1 MSREQQFKYKTAEIS
16 SDKDGDFIIDIRSTI
31 VELVIFESL
40 DKPYITGQL
49 AVSDDAGVYDGI
61 DFRGTHRFHVKM
73 LSEIDDA
80 ESEDIVMDRV
90 FLMNSI
96 ETIIKSSNA
105 GNSSIYVFNLIE
117 EHALLSKT
125 KKISRSIKD
134 NLRTE
139 ILKLCQNECG
149 KNVDLSYAS
158 ESVQSNFKGIIP
170 YMHPLEAATWLTNKA
185 TTDTGMPYFLY
196 GSMHDENI
204 RLGSLDVML
213 QQEPWNKKIPFI
225 FSPSNTQKQEDSR
238 DPTLQYF
245 QIQSMKTTK
254 LHDTMK
260 HLISGGIGSLYTVV
274 DLNTGNT
281 TAQHFSLLN
290 LLSKANSQE
299 LIDITKQNVYDS
311 YYQTQEFE
319 EVNIERKYLHDT
331 DGEIFHKVV
340 SRGVYG
346 DRKSLHDEISPEMFL
361 KKIENLAYRNLIF
374 KNIIDITVPGPGF
387 IKSNGTVG
395 DKIRISVL
403 NDNTDPDKEELLDEL
418 RSGDFLVYNTRH
430 VFRDTRHDVAMTIFK
445 LQKGFKGE

>member
-1 MSREQQFKYKTAEIS
+1 MSREQQFKYKTAEIT
-16 SDKDGDFIIDIRSTI
+16 SDKDGNFTIDIRSSI
-31 VELVIFESL
+31 IELVIFESL

-49 AVSDDAGVYDGI
+49 AVSDDAGVFDGI
-61 DFRGTHRFHVKM
+61 DYRGTHRFNVKM
-73 LSEIDDA
+73 LSELDNA
-80 ESEDIVMDRV
+80 ESEDVVMDRT

-105 GNSSIYVFNLIE
+105 GNSSVYVFNLIE

-125 KKISRSIKD
+125 KKISRSVKD

-149 KNVDLSYAS
+149 KNVDLSYAA

-196 GSMHDENI
+196 GSMHDQNL

-213 QQEPWNKKIPFI
+213 QQDPWNKDIPFI
-225 FSPSNTQKQEDSR
+225 FSPSNTQKQEESR

-245 QIQSMKTTK
+245 QVQSMKTTK

-281 TAQHFSLLN
+281 TAQHFSLLS
-290 LLSKANSQE
+290 LLEKADSKE
-299 LIDITKQNVYDS
+299 LIDITRQNVYDDS
-311 YYQTQEFE
+311 YQTQEVE
-319 EVNIERKYLHDT
+319 EVNISREYLHDT
-331 DGEIFHKVV
+331 DGEIFHRVV

-346 DRKSLHDEISPEMFL
+346 DRKSLHDEVSPEMFL
-361 KKIENLAYRNLIF
+361 KKIENLAYRNMIF
-374 KNIIDITVPGPGF
+374 KNLMDVTVPGPGF
-387 IKSNGTVG
+387 IKSRGTVG

-403 NDNTDPDKEELLDEL
+403 NDNTDPDKEDQLDEL

-430 VFRDTRHDVAMTIFK
+430 VFRDTRHDVAMTVFK
-445 LQKGFKGE
+445 LEKGFRGE

>member
-49 AVSDDAGVYDGI
+49 AVSDDAGIYDGI

-196 GSMHDENI
+196 GSMHDENL

-213 QQEPWNKKIPFI
+213 QQEPWNKNIPFI

-290 LLSKANSQE
+290 LLAKANSQE

-319 EVNIERKYLHDT
+319 DVNIERKYLHDT

-374 KNIIDITVPGPGF
+374 KNLIDITVPGPGF

>member
-49 AVSDDAGVYDGI
+49 AVSDDAGIYDGI

-196 GSMHDENI
+196 GSMHDENL

-213 QQEPWNKKIPFI
+213 QQEPWNKNIPFI

-290 LLSKANSQE
+290 LLAKANSQE

-374 KNIIDITVPGPGF
+374 KNLIDITVPGPGF

>member
-1 MSREQQFKYKTAEIS
+1 
-16 SDKDGDFIIDIRSTI
+16 
-31 VELVIFESL
+31 
-40 DKPYITGQL
+40 
-49 AVSDDAGVYDGI
+49 
-61 DFRGTHRFHVKM
+61 
-73 LSEIDDA
+73 
-80 ESEDIVMDRV
+80 
-90 FLMNSI
+90 
-96 ETIIKSSNA
+96 
-105 GNSSIYVFNLIE
+105 
-117 EHALLSKT
+117 
-125 KKISRSIKD
+125 
-134 NLRTE
+134 
-139 ILKLCQNECG
+139 
-149 KNVDLSYAS
+149 
-158 ESVQSNFKGIIP
+158 
-170 YMHPLEAATWLTNKA
+170 
-185 TTDTGMPYFLY
+185 
-196 GSMHDENI
+196 
-204 RLGSLDVML
+204 
-213 QQEPWNKKIPFI
+213 
-225 FSPSNTQKQEDSR
+225 
-238 DPTLQYF
+238 
-245 QIQSMKTTK
+245 MKTTK

-374 KNIIDITVPGPGF
+374 KNLIDITVPGPGF

>member
-49 AVSDDAGVYDGI
+49 AVSDDAGIYDGI

-196 GSMHDENI
+196 GSMHDENL

-213 QQEPWNKKIPFI
+213 QQEPWNKNIPFI

-281 TAQHFSLLN
+281 TAQHFSLFN
-290 LLSKANSQE
+290 LLAKANSQE

-374 KNIIDITVPGPGF
+374 KNLIDITVPGPGF

>member
-61 DFRGTHRFHVKM
+61 DFRGTHRFRVKM
-73 LSEIDDA
+73 LSEIDEA
-80 ESEDIVMDRV
+80 ESEDIVMDRI

-125 KKISRSIKD
+125 KKISRSVKD

-196 GSMHDENI
+196 GSMHDENL

-213 QQEPWNKKIPFI
+213 QQEPWNKNIPFI
-225 FSPSNTQKQEDSR
+225 FSPSNTQKQEESR

-260 HLISGGIGSLYTVV
+260 HLVSGGIGSLYTVV

-290 LLSKANSQE
+290 LLAKANSKE

-319 EVNIERKYLHDT
+319 DVNIERKYLHDT

-374 KNIIDITVPGPGF
+374 KNLIDITVPGPGF
-387 IKSNGTVG
+387 IKSSGTVG

-430 VFRDTRHDVAMTIFK
+430 VFRDTRHDIAMTIFK
-445 LQKGFKGE
+445 LEKGFRGE

>member
-1 MSREQQFKYKTAEIS
+1 MSREQQFKYKTAEIT
-16 SDKDGDFIIDIRSTI
+16 SDKDGDFTIDIRSSI
-31 VELVIFESL
+31 IELVIFESL

-49 AVSDDAGVYDGI
+49 AVSDDAGVFDGI
-61 DFRGTHRFHVKM
+61 DYRGTHRFNVKM
-73 LSEIDDA
+73 LSELDNA
-80 ESEDIVMDRV
+80 ETEDVVMDRT
-90 FLMNSI
+90 FLMSSI

-105 GNSSIYVFNLIE
+105 GNSSVYVFNLIE

-170 YMHPLEAATWLTNKA
+170 YMHPLEAATWLTSKA

-196 GSMHDENI
+196 GSMHDQNL
-204 RLGSLDVML
+204 RLGSLDIML
-213 QQEPWNKKIPFI
+213 QQDPWNRDIPFI
-225 FSPSNTQKQEDSR
+225 FSPSNTQKQEESR

-245 QIQSMKTTK
+245 QVQSMKTTK

-281 TAQHFSLLN
+281 TAQHFSLLS
-290 LLSKANSQE
+290 LLEKAASKE
-299 LIDITKQNVYDS
+299 LIDITRQNVYDDS
-311 YYQTQEFE
+311 YQTQEVE
-319 EVNIERKYLHDT
+319 EVNIERNYLHDT
-331 DGEIFHKVV
+331 DGEIFHRVV

-361 KKIENLAYRNLIF
+361 KKIENLAYRNMIF
-374 KNIIDITVPGPGF
+374 KNLMDVTVPGPGF
-387 IKSNGTVG
+387 IKSRGTVG

-430 VFRDTRHDVAMTIFK
+430 VFRDTRHDVAMTVFK
-445 LQKGFKGE
+445 LEKGFRGE

>member
-49 AVSDDAGVYDGI
+49 AVSDDAGIYDGI

-196 GSMHDENI
+196 GSMHDENL

-213 QQEPWNKKIPFI
+213 QQEPWNKNIPFI

-374 KNIIDITVPGPGF
+374 KNLIDITVPGPGF

>member
-196 GSMHDENI
+196 GSMHDENL

-213 QQEPWNKKIPFI
+213 QQEPWNKNIPFI

-374 KNIIDITVPGPGF
+374 KNLIDITVPGPGF

-445 LQKGFKGE
+445 LQKGFRGE

>member
-49 AVSDDAGVYDGI
+49 AVSDDAGIYDGI

-196 GSMHDENI
+196 GSMHDENL

-213 QQEPWNKKIPFI
+213 QQEPWNKNIPFI

-319 EVNIERKYLHDT
+319 DVNIERKYLHDT

-361 KKIENLAYRNLIF
+361 KKIENLTSSNLIN
-374 KNIIDITVPGPGF
+374 K
-387 IKSNGTVG
+387 
-395 DKIRISVL
+395 
-403 NDNTDPDKEELLDEL
+403 
-418 RSGDFLVYNTRH
+418 
-430 VFRDTRHDVAMTIFK
+430 K
-445 LQKGFKGE
+445 L

>member
-49 AVSDDAGVYDGI
+49 AVSDDAGIYDGI

-196 GSMHDENI
+196 GSMHDENL

-213 QQEPWNKKIPFI
+213 QQEPWNKNIPFI

-319 EVNIERKYLHDT
+319 DVNIERKYLHDT

-374 KNIIDITVPGPGF
+374 KNLIDITVPGPGF

>member
-49 AVSDDAGVYDGI
+49 AVSDDAGIYDGI

-196 GSMHDENI
+196 GSMHDENL

-213 QQEPWNKKIPFI
+213 QQEPWNKNIPFI

-290 LLSKANSQE
+290 LLAKANSQE

-319 EVNIERKYLHDT
+319 DVNIERKYLHDT

-374 KNIIDITVPGPGF
+374 KNLIDITVPGPGF

-430 VFRDTRHDVAMTIFK
+430 MFRDTRHDVAMTIFK